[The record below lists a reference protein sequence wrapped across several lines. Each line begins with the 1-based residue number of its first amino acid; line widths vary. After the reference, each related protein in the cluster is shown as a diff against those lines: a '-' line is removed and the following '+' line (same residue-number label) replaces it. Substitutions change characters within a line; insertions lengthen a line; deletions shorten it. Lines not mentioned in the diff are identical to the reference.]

1 MEVFFRIITIVLF
14 ITSTRSE
21 NYPTCGDCWYRFYIF
36 TAWNISISSNA
47 MIPYSRCI
55 PDDNGTSSCPVDWIP
70 SSSFSPATISAYLQQ
85 TPKSIYS
92 LTCNPYVNTS
102 CSTKP
107 PQELLG
113 VEDSVCAYKYD
124 SETCGQYSMV
134 TYPSTVA
141 ALEDNGVPTHS
152 GSCGLCSTTQDL
164 AIYLSTSCTHYL
176 LL

>member
-1 MEVFFRIITIVLF
+1 
-14 ITSTRSE
+14 
-21 NYPTCGDCWYRFYIF
+21 
-36 TAWNISISSNA
+36 

-113 VEDSVCAYKYD
+113 VEDSVCAYKYE

-134 TYPSTVA
+134 TYPSTAA
-141 ALEDNGVPTHS
+141 ALEVNGVPTHS